1 MLDITDK
8 KLDITTIHCF
18 TLLYLWRLLY
28 LCSEVTLF
36 WKDGENLR
44 RQYRTT
50 QALNILR
57 N

>member
-1 MLDITDK
+1 MIDFNRMLT
-8 KLDITTIHCF
+8 CF
-18 TLLYLWRLLY
+18 GVLWRLLY
-28 LCSEVTLF
+28 LCSEVTLS
-36 WKDGENLR
+36 WNVGENIR

>member
-1 MLDITDK
+1 ME
-8 KLDITTIHCF
+8 
-18 TLLYLWRLLY
+18 LYTNKMWWLLY
-28 LCSEVTLF
+28 LCSEVTLSSR
-36 WKDGENLR
+36 DEENLH